1 MDFSDFWKY
10 VSDEEA
16 LAGTGFGLFSVA
28 HFIWLAVLFTAV
40 AICSVLYLRGGDKRR
55 DNMRKCLA
63 LALVFIELI
72 KQCVNSFSHVPYGF
86 YLPLEICSLAEFAIL
101 LDSMWPNGAIR
112 KQVLAFAFLP
122 AAFMALI
129 MPTASI
135 YPAISFYAIHQLVM
149 HALIV
154 AYVVSRYRAKE
165 IVPKYS
171 GIWMSLAVIS
181 ICIIPVYYINSVMNR
196 DYMFLMD
203 PAGNPILEIVWNLSG
218 GKTGMTYILGLEVF
232 VAIVMHIVYVLFRV
246 LGRRGGGSK

>member
-135 YPAISFYAIHQLVM
+135 YPAISFYAMHQLIM
-149 HALIV
+149 HAGIMAYGLARFRAGEIHPVYKGVWISVLI
-154 AYVVSRYRAKE
+154 
-165 IVPKYS
+165 IG
-171 GIWMSLAVIS
+171 GIM
-181 ICIIPVYYINSVMNR
+181 IPVYRLNTIFNQN
-196 DYMFLMD
+196 YMFVSD
-203 PAGNPILEIVWNLSG
+203 PGNNSILRAIWNLSG
-218 GKTGMTYILGLEVF
+218 ANGGLPYVISLTI
-232 VAIVMHIVYVLFRV
+232 VVTIVMHITYGLYM
-246 LGRRGGGSK
+246 LIGLRGENR